1 MLVTGLA
8 RSGKMKLIMESWDR
22 FLTEEKVKDV
32 FAEHGFVLS
41 EEMLQEIDFKNA
53 KKLINRGVGGLALI
67 AALTGVAT
75 PALGNEP
82 PDAGSC
88 SEAECAVDVNVDE
101 DAMKSDL
108 AKLINSLLGDQ
119 HTEEQLKD
127 AYEMTGWQSEW
138 GSYKDYLKK

>member
-1 MLVTGLA
+1 
-8 RSGKMKLIMESWDR
+8 MKLILESWDR

-32 FAEHGFVLS
+32 FAEHGFMLS

-53 KKLINRGVGGLALI
+53 KKLINRGVAGLALI

>member
-1 MLVTGLA
+1 M
-8 RSGKMKLIMESWDR
+8 
-22 FLTEEKVKDV
+22 
-32 FAEHGFVLS
+32 LS
-41 EEMLQEIDFKNA
+41 EEMLQEIDFKKA
-53 KKLINRGVGGLALI
+53 KKLINRGVAGLALI

-82 PDAGSC
+82 PGDGSC

-108 AKLINSLLGDQ
+108 AKLINALLGDQ
-119 HTEEQLKD
+119 PTEEQLKD

>member
-1 MLVTGLA
+1 
-8 RSGKMKLIMESWDR
+8 MKLIMESWDK
-22 FLTEEKVKDV
+22 FLTEDEVRDV

-41 EEMLQEIDFKNA
+41 EEMLQEIDWKNA
-53 KKLINRGVGGLALI
+53 KKLINRGVAGLALI

-82 PDAGSC
+82 PDSGSC

-101 DAMKSDL
+101 DAMKLDL
-108 AKLINSLLGDQ
+108 AKLINALLGGSEP
-119 HTEEQLKD
+119 TEEQLKD
-127 AYEMTGWQSEW
+127 AYEMTGWQLEW